1 MRFIIHAAVV
11 LALVTPEGAGAL
23 QVSDRE
29 PVCRGSMDGGRLTT
43 VVQFED
49 GYTVEAPWQVL
60 GNRAAPLSDGG
71 RGIQMGARL
80 DRIIEVDPATGAR
93 QATPFPNPVS
103 ITFEG
108 HSRGELISRAAQIWC
123 ASVLKARADR
133 ARDTPAPDRPT
144 PLFRSTRAKEAARL
158 KFGLAAS

>member
-1 MRFIIHAAVV
+1 MRFIIQAAVV
-11 LALVTPEGAGAL
+11 VTLLAPAVVGAQ

-49 GYTVEAPWQVL
+49 GYTVEAPWEVMQ
-60 GNRAAPLSDGG
+60 NRAGPLAAGG

-80 DRIIEVDPATGAR
+80 DRIIEVDPSTGAR
-93 QATPFPNPVS
+93 QATPFPNPVNM
-103 ITFEG
+103 TFEG
-108 HSRGELISRAAQIWC
+108 RNRDELISRAAQIWC

-133 ARDTPAPDRPT
+133 AKDTPSDDAPH
-144 PLFRSTRAKEAARL
+144 PLFRTT
-158 KFGLAAS
+158 

>member
-1 MRFIIHAAVV
+1 MRFIIQAAVV
-11 LALVTPEGAGAL
+11 ITLLAPAAVGAQ

-49 GYTVEAPWQVL
+49 GYTVEGPWEVMQNHA
-60 GNRAAPLSDGG
+60 GPLSDGG

-80 DRIIEVDPATGAR
+80 DRIIEVDPSTGAR
-93 QATPFPNPVS
+93 QATPFPNPVNM
-103 ITFEG
+103 TFEG
-108 HSRGELISRAAQIWC
+108 HNRDELINRAAQIWC

-133 ARDTPAPDRPT
+133 AKDTPSDDTPR
-144 PLFRSTRAKEAARL
+144 PLFRTT
-158 KFGLAAS
+158 

>member
-1 MRFIIHAAVV
+1 MARSPAREVEGHMRFMIQAAVV
-11 LALVTPEGAGAL
+11 LALVSPGVVAAQ

-43 VVQFED
+43 VVQFDD
-49 GYTVEAPWQVL
+49 GYTVEAPWQVMQ
-60 GNRAAPLSDGG
+60 NRAGALADGG
-71 RGIQMGARL
+71 RGLQMGARL

-93 QATPFPNPVS
+93 QATPFPNPVN

-108 HSRGELISRAAQIWC
+108 RNRDELISRAAQIWC

-133 ARDTPAPDRPT
+133 AKDTPAPDRSR
-144 PLFRSTRAKEAARL
+144 PLYRST
-158 KFGLAAS
+158 

>member
-1 MRFIIHAAVV
+1 MRFIIQAAVV
-11 LALVTPEGAGAL
+11 MALVAPGAL
-23 QVSDRE
+23 GAQQVSDRE

-49 GYTVEAPWQVL
+49 GYTVEAPWQVMQNKA
-60 GNRAAPLSDGG
+60 GPLTDGG

-108 HSRGELISRAAQIWC
+108 HNRDELISRAAQIWC
-123 ASVLKARADR
+123 SSVLKARADR
-133 ARDTPAPDRPT
+133 AKDTPTHDDARPVFKT
-144 PLFRSTRAKEAARL
+144 T
-158 KFGLAAS
+158 